1 MKKGKL
7 DIPNDWPRPWTELG
21 EGEFVLLGVKL
32 LAWKKYHRRA
42 KFNIY
47 GFSRSHYMRVWYGQ
61 KVVHFKVAFKRAKAK
76 GKANEKG

>member
-1 MKKGKL
+1 MGRKKL

-32 LAWKKYHRRA
+32 LAWKKYNRRA
-42 KFNIY
+42 KFSIY

-61 KVVHFKVAFKRAKAK
+61 KVLHFKMFFKRVNKK
-76 GKANEKG
+76 GKAND